1 MSRKFCFI
9 IKFLIYIFT
18 CKFCKKCGHSNAN
31 YKCIW
36 IFNNKAF
43 EIYVKSTLQ
52 LWFSFCFVYYQGI
65 LINQKIG
72 HVKKKTYE
80 RFILFT
86 EDDGANEKNQKNHTV
101 QKEYSS
107 INIIFLI

>member
-1 MSRKFCFI
+1 M
-9 IKFLIYIFT
+9 L
-18 CKFCKKCGHSNAN
+18 
-31 YKCIW
+31 
-36 IFNNKAF
+36 
-43 EIYVKSTLQ
+43 
-52 LWFSFCFVYYQGI
+52 
-65 LINQKIG
+65 
-72 HVKKKTYE
+72 KKTYE